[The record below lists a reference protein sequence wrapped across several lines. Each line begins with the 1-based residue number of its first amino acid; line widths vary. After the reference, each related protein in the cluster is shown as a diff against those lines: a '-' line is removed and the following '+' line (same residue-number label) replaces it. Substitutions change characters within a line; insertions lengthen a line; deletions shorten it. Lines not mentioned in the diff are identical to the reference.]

1 MADGMIAEFS
11 RPIPLEEIGEEA
23 RRRIEAD
30 ERERAALAERMKLP
44 AIHELRADLRVAP
57 GRDGGFLVRG
67 IFFAVVEQECVR
79 TLEPFVSRLEERVER
94 LFVPA
99 DSVSARKLRDAAG
112 VVELEANADD
122 APDVIEGGEIDLGEL
137 VAESLALALDP
148 WPKKPGT
155 EFVDYSTDG
164 GGARTDEEEGDA
176 AARGARNPF
185 SVLQRLRGGG
195 EGSEGNG

>member
-1 MADGMIAEFS
+1 MAEGVIAEFS
-11 RPIPLEEIGEEA
+11 RPISLEEIGEGA

-67 IFFAVVEQECVR
+67 NFFAVVEQECVR
-79 TLEPFVSRLEERVER
+79 TLEPFVSQLEERVER

-99 DSVSARKLRDAAG
+99 DSVSARKPGSAPT
-112 VVELEANADD
+112 VIELEANADD
-122 APDVIEGGEIDLGEL
+122 APDIIEGEEIDLGEL

-155 EFVDYSTDG
+155 EFMDYSTDG
-164 GGARTDEEEGDA
+164 GGARTDEEGRGA
-176 AARGARNPF
+176 ATQGARNPF

-195 EGSEGNG
+195 DEGGGNG